1 MSGMNPA
8 VAVFGALLLSAAF
21 LLTGNGLLVTVIPV
35 RAGLESF
42 SSVSIGLIGASY
54 FLGFAAGCYFGGRI
68 VRRAGHVRTFSAM
81 ASLAAVMAL
90 AHALFVEPAPWW
102 IFRACTGFCF
112 AVLYVVIESWLNERA
127 SNENRGR
134 LLAIYNFINLT
145 VVSVGQM
152 MLTLYDPRA
161 FPLFALAS
169 ILISLSVIPHA
180 MTTAPA
186 PAPVEVIHLR
196 LGYLFRKSPVGCFG
210 ALCVGLVMGAFWSM
224 GPVYA
229 QLRGFDTQGI
239 AYFMTAAVLAGAIG
253 QLPLGR
259 LSDRVDRRLV
269 IMGACLL
276 GAASGA
282 AMALFTG
289 PGSLAEFI
297 LIGIFGGMTF
307 PMYAVCL
314 AHLNDYSAH
323 DEFVEASSAM
333 LFIYAA
339 GALAGAIAA
348 SILMERIGPQGLF
361 AFTAASHFALALL
374 TLARLRTREGPAADD
389 KEPFV
394 AVTRTSP
401 TVYALD
407 PRGEAPEED
416 DIRP

>member
-1 MSGMNPA
+1 MNPA
-8 VAVFGALLLSAAF
+8 VAAVGALLLSAAF
-21 LLTGNGLLVTVIPV
+21 LLMGNGLLVTVIPV
-35 RAGLESF
+35 RANLESF
-42 SSVSIGLIGASY
+42 SSVAIGLIGASY
-54 FLGFAAGCYFGGRI
+54 FLGFAAGCYSGGRI

-81 ASLAAVMAL
+81 ASFASVMAL
-90 AHALFVEPAPWW
+90 VHALFVEPMFWW

-127 SNENRGR
+127 GNDNRGR
-134 LLAIYNFINLT
+134 ILAIYNFINLT
-145 VVSVGQM
+145 VVSAGQM
-152 MLTLYDPRA
+152 MLMLHDPGA

-169 ILISLSVIPHA
+169 ILISISVIPLA

-186 PAPVEVIHLR
+186 PVEVIRLR
-196 LGYLFRKSPVGCFG
+196 LRYLFRKSPVGCFG
-210 ALCVGLVMGAFWSM
+210 AFCVGLVIGAFWSM

-239 AYFMTAAVLAGAIG
+239 AYFMSAAVLAGAVG

-259 LSDRVDRRLV
+259 LSDKLDRRRV

-276 GAASGA
+276 GAASSA
-282 AMALFTG
+282 AVALFAG
-289 PGSLAEFI
+289 QSSRAAFA
-297 LIGIFGGMTF
+297 LIGVFGGMTF
-307 PMYAVCL
+307 PVYAVCV
-314 AHLNDYSAH
+314 AHLNDHTAR

-339 GALAGAIAA
+339 GALIGAIA
-348 SILMERIGPQGLF
+348 SSNLMDLIGPRGLF
-361 AFTAASHFALALL
+361 AFTAAGHLVLALL
-374 TLARLRTREGPAADD
+374 TFARLRTRKGPAADG

-407 PRGEAPEED
+407 PRGESPERD
-416 DIRP
+416 DTRPQR